1 MKMKNLLIDNHNLEM
16 DNKVLKENM
25 DIIYNDITWLLD
37 YLKKYNDP
45 KNDSYLEL
53 CYIIDK
59 LSSIR
64 KYTI

>member
-1 MKMKNLLIDNHNLEM
+1 M

-25 DIIYNDITWLLD
+25 DIIYNNITWLLN
-37 YLKKYNDP
+37 YLKKHNNP
-45 KNDSYLEL
+45 KNDSYLEI